1 MRSLRAVALLGTVL
15 AIALI
20 GAPTTLAARE
30 VGDECVGNLAEGPFT
45 MIPEAHASGGA
56 LPLSAPTGGVVT
68 GWRVNSGLTAT
79 VPEFMAA
86 FRPTGQAGTFEVIG
100 ESNQEDVKQGL
111 NVFPTR
117 IPVHAGDRFGPVP
130 VGEESPVYCSTGN
143 SGDGAWSFRGS
154 VGVGSIHTYAAGV
167 TTRVPLIAVIEP
179 DGDGDGYGDE
189 TQDGCPQSAAY
200 QGPCPTI
207 TLDAFPI
214 VLKRSVL
221 FLVSASEASWVHVFG
236 QVGWRP
242 RHKGGALASKT
253 PKKPGDHI
261 PKGVIVGLSG
271 GTTMTKPGEVTP
283 YNVKLPK
290 SVIRHLEQ
298 ISPKQ
303 VVKGTITAQTT
314 DLAGRVTEHTV
325 TIRLHGRGPG
335 HSAGTS

>member
-20 GAPTTLAARE
+20 GAPVATAATE
-30 VGDECVGNLAEGPFT
+30 AGDECVGNLAGGPFT
-45 MIPEAHASGGA
+45 LVPEAHASGGA
-56 LPLSAPTGGVVT
+56 LPLSAPTAGVVT
-68 GWRVNSGLTAT
+68 AWKVNSGLTAT

-86 FRPTGQAGTFEVIG
+86 FRPTGKSGTFEVIG

-111 NVFPTR
+111 NVFSTR

-143 SGDGAWSFRGS
+143 SGDEAWSFPGS
-154 VGVGSIHTYAAGV
+154 VGVGSIHTYAAGIK
-167 TTRVPLIAVIEP
+167 TRVPLVAVIEP
-179 DGDGDGYGDE
+179 DRDGDGYGDE

-207 TLDAFPI
+207 SLDTFPI
-214 VLKRSVL
+214 VLKRSILVL
-221 FLVSASEASWVHVFG
+221 VGASESSWVQVFG
-236 QVGWRP
+236 QVGWKP

-253 PKKPGDHI
+253 PGKPGDHMSI
-261 PKGVIVGLSG
+261 GVIIGLSG
-271 GTTMTKPGEVTP
+271 GTTLVKPGEVTP

-290 SVIRHLEQ
+290 SVIRHLSD

-314 DLAGRVTEHTV
+314 DLAGRVTEHTI
-325 TIRLHGRGPG
+325 TIRLHGRGPV

>member
-1 MRSLRAVALLGTVL
+1 MRSLRAVALVGAVL

-20 GAPTTLAARE
+20 GAPAATAATE
-30 VGDECVGNLAEGPFT
+30 AGDECVGNLAGGPYT
-45 MIPEAHASGGA
+45 LVPEAHASGGA
-56 LPLSAPTGGVVT
+56 LPLAAPTGGVVT
-68 GWRVNSGLTAT
+68 AWKVNSGLTAT
-79 VPEFMAA
+79 VPEFMGA
-86 FRPTGQAGTFEVIG
+86 FRPTGKAGTFEVIG

-130 VGEESPVYCSTGN
+130 VGEESPVYCSTGDT
-143 SGDGAWSFRGS
+143 GDGAWSFRGS
-154 VGVGSIHTYAAGV
+154 VGVGSVHTYAAGV

-179 DGDGDGYGDE
+179 DRDGDGYGDE

-214 VLKRSVL
+214 VLKRSILVL
-221 FLVSASEASWVHVFG
+221 VGASEASWVHVFG

-253 PKKPGDHI
+253 PKKPGDHLST
-261 PKGVIVGLSG
+261 GVIVGLSG

-290 SVIRHLEQ
+290 SVIRHLDQ

-314 DLAGRVTEHTV
+314 DLAGRVTEHTI
-325 TIRLHGRGPG
+325 TIRLHGRGPA